1 MVMARHWCSSFP
13 VVDGHSLLDEP
24 GLWPA
29 HVADMT

>member
-1 MVMARHWCSSFP
+1 MVMARHWRSSFP

-24 GLWPA
+24 GFWPA